1 MTKNNIEEVD
11 NMLGKRLAGGN
22 KAARKKVQFEFAAP
36 EAHEVFVVGE
46 FNQWEKRANPLKKDK
61 DGIWKLD
68 LPLMPGRYEYRFL
81 RDGNWENDRSCSGC
95 VPNDFGS
102 LNCVRIVE

>member
-1 MTKNNIEEVD
+1 V
-11 NMLGKRLAGGN
+11 
-22 KAARKKVQFEFAAP
+22 
-36 EAHEVFVVGE
+36 
-46 FNQWEKRANPLKKDK
+46 
-61 DGIWKLD
+61 
-68 LPLMPGRYEYRFL
+68 MPGRYEYRFL